1 MRTLKKLALA
11 SVIAAIGLSF
21 VPQTSEAGI
30 FGRLRMG
37 RSNTSSRSSSSQNRY
52 LGGGRYM
59 VNGRVLLGS
68 GVDYP
73 FGPRYR
79 IGGIPIN
86 R

>member
-1 MRTLKKLALA
+1 MRSAKKLFFVLAVFGLFLA
-11 SVIAAIGLSF
+11 SA
-21 VPQTSEAGI
+21 PQSAEAGI
-30 FGRLRMG
+30 FGRFR
-37 RSNTSSRSSSSQNRY
+37 RSRPATSSNAPKYLGQGRY
-52 LGGGRYM
+52 L

-79 IGGIPIN
+79 IGGIPVN